1 MGRAVLVLR
10 FVPAASPVFE
20 GRFVLVGQ
28 EAEIDPA
35 VFDSFVVEG
44 YGDAIEGFV
53 TARLVVAVAGFVMA
67 VAEFA
72 IAVAGFV
79 TAGFAVAGFA
89 VAVAEFAVAG
99 FAVAVAEFAIGW
111 HHFLYWHLGV
121 DPLVVCRRAKQKLQ
135 LAPRPRTL
143 RQ

>member
-1 MGRAVLVLR
+1 MLVLR

-35 VFDSFVVEG
+35 VFDSFVVQG
-44 YGDAIEGFV
+44 SAVAVEGFV
-53 TARLVVAVAGFVMA
+53 TAVAGLVVAVAGFVMA

-72 IAVAGFV
+72 VAGL
-79 TAGFAVAGFA
+79 AIEGFAVAGFA
-89 VAVAEFAVAG
+89 VAVAGFAVAG